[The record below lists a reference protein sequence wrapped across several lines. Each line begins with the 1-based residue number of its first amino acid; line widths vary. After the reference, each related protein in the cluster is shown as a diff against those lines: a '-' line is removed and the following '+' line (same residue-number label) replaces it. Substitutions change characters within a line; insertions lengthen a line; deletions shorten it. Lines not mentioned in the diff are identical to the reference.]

1 MLHFLSN
8 KYNYSFIKGKKNIY
22 LQIMLCMFLGMSFS
36 CGIQGTLGDIPGSRS
51 LGNLQ
56 LNYYFSGKER
66 NLLDSKKCIHIFLK
80 KVKEQMFITTLF
92 ILTSNWKQSKYQS
105 IVKQA
110 K

>member
-22 LQIMLCMFLGMSFS
+22 LQIKLCMFLGMSFS

-80 KVKEQMFITTLF
+80 KGKGADVYNNIIYINFKLETIQI
-92 ILTSNWKQSKYQS
+92 S
-105 IVKQA
+105 INS
-110 K
+110 